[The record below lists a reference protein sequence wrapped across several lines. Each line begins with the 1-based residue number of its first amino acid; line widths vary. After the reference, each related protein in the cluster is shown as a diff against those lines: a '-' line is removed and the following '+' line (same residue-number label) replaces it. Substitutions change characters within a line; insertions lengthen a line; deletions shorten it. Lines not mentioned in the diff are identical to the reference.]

1 MGITKYNQGMREMR
15 RHFGPAA
22 DQWIAAIREISPE
35 FAKVNVEFPFGE
47 LYSRDVLDDKTRE
60 LCTVAALTVQGFAL
74 PELVVHTKGAL
85 NCGATRE
92 EILEV
97 VIQMIAYCGF
107 PATTNALKTIQ
118 ETFDE
123 LDAAGEA

>member
-1 MGITKYNQGMREMR
+1 MRSSTQTEVNELKPLSWIFPAFELLR
-15 RHFGPAA
+15 RFFGVY
-22 DQWIAAIREISPE
+22 E
-35 FAKVNVEFPFGE
+35 FNI
-47 LYSRDVLDDKTRE
+47 
-60 LCTVAALTVQGFAL
+60 AL

-107 PATTNALKTIQ
+107 PAATNALKTIQ

-123 LDAAGEA
+123 MDAAENS